1 MTDPFA
7 VAHPPTVE
15 AAIDLL
21 CSIVLHCWPRLSGSA
36 HGRRVIRAT
45 SECWLNVQ
53 DQEQLGNEP
62 LSAGDR
68 KRLQDRLRTS
78 ARLVMASLGEHKPEM
93 KQGVFEAVRR
103 ELGSLHSLRRM
114 QAIRNWGMKG
124 EIRLSQS
131 QNEETPSRAAVV

>member
-1 MTDPFA
+1 MVESTMTDPFA

-103 ELGSLHSLRRM
+103 EPRLTALFAENASDTQLGDER
-114 QAIRNWGMKG
+114 
-124 EIRLSQS
+124 
-131 QNEETPSRAAVV
+131 